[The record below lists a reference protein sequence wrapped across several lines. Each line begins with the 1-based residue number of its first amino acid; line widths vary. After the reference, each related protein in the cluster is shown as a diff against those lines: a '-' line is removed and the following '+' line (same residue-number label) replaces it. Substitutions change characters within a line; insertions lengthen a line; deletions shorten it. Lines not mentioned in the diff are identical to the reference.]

1 MNEQIKK
8 IYSDNNDIWGLP
20 QEYKGIKLYPLKL
33 TDTKYLDQFY
43 HIFSYPK
50 NYIPEKAV
58 LKMSYLKFL
67 LYVVQP
73 NSNFAELYIE
83 EIIIEFLKHIT
94 KIEEISLDWN
104 PEDNPK
110 TLDDIILK
118 ITINNIT
125 FYEDDF
131 DNIREIILEQ
141 NGLSVDYVEQ
151 YRPDLESKLGFLN
164 RGDELTLKDKVF
176 TFCALM
182 QKTVDDIKD
191 YTIYQ
196 FNSQLERLGI
206 LKEFELYKPLEASGQ
221 IKLQNG
227 SEIKHYLSHI
237 KKAGRYDGILISKE
251 AYVEHS
257 DIFKI

>member
-1 MNEQIKK
+1 
-8 IYSDNNDIWGLP
+8 
-20 QEYKGIKLYPLKL
+20 
-33 TDTKYLDQFY
+33 
-43 HIFSYPK
+43 
-50 NYIPEKAV
+50 
-58 LKMSYLKFL
+58 
-67 LYVVQP
+67 
-73 NSNFAELYIE
+73 
-83 EIIIEFLKHIT
+83 
-94 KIEEISLDWN
+94 
-104 PEDNPK
+104 
-110 TLDDIILK
+110 
-118 ITINNIT
+118 
-125 FYEDDF
+125 
-131 DNIREIILEQ
+131 
-141 NGLSVDYVEQ
+141 
-151 YRPDLESKLGFLN
+151 
-164 RGDELTLKDKVF
+164 
-176 TFCALM
+176 M